1 MGAQRDEG
9 IEGRVSGQGSQPSS
23 SSRVEGGEQS
33 THQGVGRRL
42 LLKVKRAQGRNV
54 RIFLKRPHYAKG
66 KERRERFETEMA
78 EDDDERRDGQPRRKK
93 RIWEVAREG
102 GGARGAPSNARETW
116 SRPGRS
122 TKWRRRTHRPPSGS
136 SLALAVASLGGSFLS
151 FSRSGAS
158 PTHPPLVVVLWFPLG
173 PAVDKDCLA
182 LGPQSPKPYRLS
194 WCVSSPAALSRGFL
208 LPLPLYLVAPLPAP
222 QAFPLF
228 RCLSS
233 SDRSSTEPPSNCSQF
248 KILNLKS
255 QTIF

>member
-1 MGAQRDEG
+1 MYASFSSALTTRKERSDESG
-9 IEGRVSGQGSQPSS
+9 SKPKWRKTTTRGEMVSHG
-23 SSRVEGGEQS
+23 
-33 THQGVGRRL
+33 
-42 LLKVKRAQGRNV
+42 
-54 RIFLKRPHYAKG
+54 
-66 KERRERFETEMA
+66 ERREYGRSR
-78 EDDDERRDGQPRRKK
+78 ER
-93 RIWEVAREG
+93 G
-102 GGARGAPSNARETW
+102 GGGRGAPSNARETW

>member
-1 MGAQRDEG
+1 M
-9 IEGRVSGQGSQPSS
+9 
-23 SSRVEGGEQS
+23 EGGEQS

-102 GGARGAPSNARETW
+102 GGEGGSLQREGDVVS
-116 SRPGRS
+116 SRPVDEMATAHPSPTVRVFPRFGCRFF
-122 TKWRRRTHRPPSGS
+122 RRIFSLLLKERRFPPPPPSSSFGS
-136 SLALAVASLGGSFLS
+136 RF
-151 FSRSGAS
+151 
-158 PTHPPLVVVLWFPLG
+158 G
-173 PAVDKDCLA
+173 PAVEKDCLA

-194 WCVSSPAALSRGFL
+194 WCCVLPRGSVPRFPPARV
-208 LPLPLYLVAPLPAP
+208 YLVAPLPAP

-233 SDRSSTEPPSNCSQF
+233 SDRSSTEPPSNFSQF
-248 KILNLKS
+248 KIQS
-255 QTIF
+255 QISNNFFSSLAPSPGKEGGSA

>member
-1 MGAQRDEG
+1 MYASFSSALTTRKERSGESGSKPKWRKTTTRGEM
-9 IEGRVSGQGSQPSS
+9 VSHG
-23 SSRVEGGEQS
+23 
-33 THQGVGRRL
+33 
-42 LLKVKRAQGRNV
+42 
-54 RIFLKRPHYAKG
+54 
-66 KERRERFETEMA
+66 ERREYGKSR
-78 EDDDERRDGQPRRKK
+78 ER
-93 RIWEVAREG
+93 

-158 PTHPPLVVVLWFPLG
+158 PPRSSSSFGSRFG
-173 PAVDKDCLA
+173 PAVEKDCLA

-194 WCVSSPAALSRGFL
+194 WCCVLPRGSVPRFPPARV
-208 LPLPLYLVAPLPAP
+208 YLVAPLPAP

-233 SDRSSTEPPSNCSQF
+233 SDRSSTEPPSNFSQF
-248 KILNLKS
+248 KIQS
-255 QTIF
+255 QISNNFFSSLAPSPGKEGGSA